1 MAGHPLKTFEDV
13 KDYLVERMEELEEQT
28 EDFDVQDSIEEVRG
42 VLLRMGFDDEG
53 NESDYYSRR

>member
-53 NESDYYSRR
+53 NESDYYSN